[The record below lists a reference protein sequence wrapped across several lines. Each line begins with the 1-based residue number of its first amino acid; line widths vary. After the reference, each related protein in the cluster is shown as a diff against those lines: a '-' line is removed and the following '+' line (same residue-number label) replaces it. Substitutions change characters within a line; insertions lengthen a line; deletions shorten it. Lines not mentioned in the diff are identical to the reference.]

1 MVIHLPIIAPP
12 SALPIKQKAVVPELG
27 PGVMPGVMPGVGPGV
42 MQVGDLARE
51 TGKTIRALHLYEEM
65 GLLRPHERTKG
76 GFRLYGQ
83 DAVLR
88 IRWIGRMQEMGF
100 SLGDVQ
106 TLARDFENSA
116 VAPAAMQRIRKQYA
130 NKLLATREHMARL
143 KQLESDLQKSLAY
156 LDTCDVCEPETVL
169 RACTNCDHHDCHDPM
184 PELVAGLHAS

>member
-1 MVIHLPIIAPP
+1 MIIHLPIAPP
-12 SALPIKQKAVVPELG
+12 SVLPIEPQAVVPELG
-27 PGVMPGVMPGVGPGV
+27 HGV

-88 IRWIGRMQEMGF
+88 IRWIGRMQEMGL
-100 SLGDVQ
+100 SLSDVQ
-106 TLARDFENSA
+106 TLARDFENSP
-116 VAPAAMQRIRKQYA
+116 VAPAAMQHIRKQYA

-143 KQLESDLQKSLAY
+143 KQLESDLQQSLAY
-156 LDTCDVCEPETVL
+156 LDTCDVCAPETVR